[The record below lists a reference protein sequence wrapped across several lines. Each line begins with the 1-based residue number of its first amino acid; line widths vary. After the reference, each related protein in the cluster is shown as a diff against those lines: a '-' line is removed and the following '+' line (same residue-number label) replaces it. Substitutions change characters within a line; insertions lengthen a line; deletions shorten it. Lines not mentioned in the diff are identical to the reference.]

1 MKVKVTNV
9 ILSSNPY
16 IIKIPRGR
24 CNFYS
29 SHFTYG
35 EMEAQRRHLTLPEVT
50 QQAHEGLIHSAVELP
65 RDDILLPHPVGL
77 SLAFNPYLCVC
88 AQLLQSCL
96 TLCNAMDC
104 SSPGSLSMGFS
115 RQEYRS
121 ELPCPPPGDLPNPG
135 IEPGSLT
142 SPALT
147 GRFFTPSATWEALK
161 PCLRYVKNEQTN
173 KQINKSR
180 VFLPSCRSGSWEK
193 TWQFQAEVAPI
204 GRTWEQAGWGAG
216 CGQMCSM

>member
-1 MKVKVTNV
+1 MH
-9 ILSSNPY
+9 
-16 IIKIPRGR
+16 
-24 CNFYS
+24 
-29 SHFTYG
+29 HF
-35 EMEAQRRHLTLPEVT
+35 
-50 QQAHEGLIHSAVELP
+50 S
-65 RDDILLPHPVGL
+65 L
-77 SLAFNPYLCVC
+77 SLCYVRAKLV
-88 AQLLQSCL
+88 QSCL
-96 TLCNAMDC
+96 TLCNPVEWAC
-104 SSPGSLSMGFS
+104 QAPLSMEFS
-115 RQEYRS
+115 RQEYWRG
-121 ELPCPPPGDLPNPG
+121 LTFPPPGDLPNPG

-193 TWQFQAEVAPI
+193 MWQFQAEIAPI